1 MKTKFFSGL
10 GGDFLADDGCVTQG
24 AGPIQDR
31 TQEHMGYTDKG
42 IAAAR
47 RALLRAVRAVQ
58 AGEEAPGIVRDPAQN
73 DFGYVGATK
82 DVVPTAFGWSHYW
95 EHDAAKTEI
104 LVGIR

>member
-1 MKTKFFSGL
+1 IRNGANRFLQNRESMKTTFFSGL

-47 RALLRAVRAVQ
+47 RALLRAIEVVQ
-58 AGEEAPGIVRDPAQN
+58 GGGRAPGVAHDPAQN
-73 DFGYVGATK
+73 DFAGIAARK
-82 DVVPTAFGWSHYW
+82 DVVPAELGWWH
-95 EHDAAKTEI
+95 
-104 LVGIR
+104 